1 MYNYPKIAKRG
12 TKMDIQDF
20 ESTLKRLDLSKAD
33 FAKTVGAVYN
43 GVINWNVRGQT
54 PKWVQSWLENYE
66 KARKF
71 DKIKELIKSV

>member
-1 MYNYPKIAKRG
+1 
-12 TKMDIQDF
+12 MDIQDF
-20 ESTLKRLDLSKAD
+20 ENTLKRLDLSKAD
-33 FAKTVGAVYN
+33 FAKMVGAVYN

>member
-1 MYNYPKIAKRG
+1 M
-12 TKMDIQDF
+12 
-20 ESTLKRLDLSKAD
+20 
-33 FAKTVGAVYN
+33 VGAVYN

>member
-1 MYNYPKIAKRG
+1 
-12 TKMDIQDF
+12 MDIQDF

-33 FAKTVGAVYN
+33 FAKIVGAVYN

>member
-1 MYNYPKIAKRG
+1 MYNYLKLQKG
-12 TKMDIQDF
+12 DKMDIQDF
-20 ESTLKRLDLSKAD
+20 ENTLKRLDLSKAD
-33 FAKTVGAVYN
+33 FAKMVGAVYN

-71 DKIKELIKSV
+71 DKIKELLKSV

>member
-1 MYNYPKIAKRG
+1 
-12 TKMDIQDF
+12 MDIQDF
-20 ESTLKRLDLSKAD
+20 ENTLKRLDLSKAD
-33 FAKTVGAVYN
+33 FAKMVGAVYN

-71 DKIKELIKSV
+71 DKIKELLKSV

>member
-1 MYNYPKIAKRG
+1 
-12 TKMDIQDF
+12 MDIQDF

-33 FAKTVGAVYN
+33 FAKMVGAVYN

-71 DKIKELIKSV
+71 DKIKELLQSV

>member
-1 MYNYPKIAKRG
+1 
-12 TKMDIQDF
+12 MDIQDF

-33 FAKTVGAVYN
+33 FAKMVGAVYN

-71 DKIKELIKSV
+71 DKIKELIKGV

>member
-1 MYNYPKIAKRG
+1 
-12 TKMDIQDF
+12 MDIQDF

-33 FAKTVGAVYN
+33 FAKMVGAVYT

>member
-1 MYNYPKIAKRG
+1 MMA
-12 TKMDIQDF
+12 
-20 ESTLKRLDLSKAD
+20 LDLSKAD
-33 FAKTVGAVYN
+33 FAKMVGAVYN

-71 DKIKELIKSV
+71 DKIKELLKSV

>member
-1 MYNYPKIAKRG
+1 MN
-12 TKMDIQDF
+12 IQDF

-33 FAKTVGAVYN
+33 FAKMVGAVYN

-71 DKIKELIKSV
+71 DKIKELLKSV

>member
-1 MYNYPKIAKRG
+1 
-12 TKMDIQDF
+12 MDIQDF
-20 ESTLKRLDLSKAD
+20 ESALKRLDLSKAD
-33 FAKTVGAVYN
+33 FAKMVGAVYN

>member
-1 MYNYPKIAKRG
+1 MYNYLKITKG
-12 TKMDIQDF
+12 DKMDIQDF
-20 ESTLKRLDLSKAD
+20 ENTLKRLDLSKAD
-33 FAKTVGAVYN
+33 FAKMVGAVYN

>member
-1 MYNYPKIAKRG
+1 MAAIKLMMA
-12 TKMDIQDF
+12 
-20 ESTLKRLDLSKAD
+20 LDLSKAD
-33 FAKTVGAVYN
+33 FAKMVGAVYN

-71 DKIKELIKSV
+71 DKIKELLKSV

>member
-1 MYNYPKIAKRG
+1 MG
-12 TKMDIQDF
+12 IQDF

-33 FAKTVGAVYN
+33 FAKMVGAVYN

>member
-1 MYNYPKIAKRG
+1 
-12 TKMDIQDF
+12 MDIQDF

>member
-1 MYNYPKIAKRG
+1 MYNYLKITKG
-12 TKMDIQDF
+12 DKMDIQDF

-33 FAKTVGAVYN
+33 FAKMVGAVYN

>member
-1 MYNYPKIAKRG
+1 MYNYLKLQKG
-12 TKMDIQDF
+12 DKMDIQDF

-33 FAKTVGAVYN
+33 FAKMVGAVYN

>member
-1 MYNYPKIAKRG
+1 MYNCLKITKG
-12 TKMDIQDF
+12 DKMDIQDF

-33 FAKTVGAVYN
+33 FAKMVGAVYN

-71 DKIKELIKSV
+71 DKIKELLKSV

>member
-1 MYNYPKIAKRG
+1 
-12 TKMDIQDF
+12 MDIQDF

-33 FAKTVGAVYN
+33 FAKMVGAVYN

-71 DKIKELIKSV
+71 DKIKELIKSI

>member
-1 MYNYPKIAKRG
+1 
-12 TKMDIQDF
+12 MDIQDF

-33 FAKTVGAVYN
+33 FAKMVGAVYN

>member
-1 MYNYPKIAKRG
+1 MYNYPKITKG
-12 TKMDIQDF
+12 DKMDIQDF

-33 FAKTVGAVYN
+33 FAKMVGAVYN

>member
-1 MYNYPKIAKRG
+1 MN
-12 TKMDIQDF
+12 IQDF

-33 FAKTVGAVYN
+33 FAKMVGAVYN

>member
-1 MYNYPKIAKRG
+1 
-12 TKMDIQDF
+12 MDIQDF

-33 FAKTVGAVYN
+33 FAKMVGAVYN

-71 DKIKELIKSV
+71 DKIKELIKTV